1 MTVFQDPLA
10 AFDVDE
16 RSEPRIFIRAVLER
30 TSRIDAVDV
39 GPRLLGILVRRRESL
54 VMDHDPR

>member
-10 AFDVDE
+10 SFDVDE
-16 RSEPRIFIRAVLER
+16 RSEPRIFLRAVLER
-30 TSRIDAVDV
+30 ASRIDAVDV

-54 VMDHDPR
+54 VLDHDPR